1 MKRRTFL
8 TSAATAAAASAFPA
22 PAIAKGI
29 RELKLV
35 SHRPRRL
42 AQFEP
47 FARRITESSGGRLKV
62 KTFAAGELVQAF
74 EVFDAVSQ
82 GVADMYYSVD
92 FYWRDRSPAFNF
104 FATVPFGLTAGEMNA
119 WIYQGGGQELWD
131 ELSAKFNIKPFLA
144 GNNGVEMGGWF
155 NKEMTSIESFKGLRM
170 RIAGLGAEVLRR
182 VGAIT
187 VLLPPRDIVPA
198 IKSGALDAAEFSRPH
213 ADLELGL
220 HTVARFYYYPG
231 FHSPAVATALGVN
244 RKLWQSLSAEEQSLI
259 ASAAAAENS
268 IGYAQRQA
276 RQMKALPVLLE
287 KHGVQLR
294 KFDDELLR
302 AFGKIS
308 GEVVAEVGAS
318 DPFTR
323 RVYESYMRFREAS
336 RRWVDISE
344 RAYLNAGALE
354 FPYGN

>member
-1 MKRRTFL
+1 M
-8 TSAATAAAASAFPA
+8 
-22 PAIAKGI
+22 
-29 RELKLV
+29 
-35 SHRPRRL
+35 
-42 AQFEP
+42 
-47 FARRITESSGGRLKV
+47 
-62 KTFAAGELVQAF
+62 
-74 EVFDAVSQ
+74 
-82 GVADMYYSVD
+82 
-92 FYWRDRSPAFNF
+92 
-104 FATVPFGLTAGEMNA
+104 
-119 WIYQGGGQELWD
+119 
-131 ELSAKFNIKPFLA
+131 
-144 GNNGVEMGGWF
+144 
-155 NKEMTSIESFKGLRM
+155 
-170 RIAGLGAEVLRR
+170 
-182 VGAIT
+182 
-187 VLLPPRDIVPA
+187 
-198 IKSGALDAAEFSRPH
+198 
-213 ADLELGL
+213 
-220 HTVARFYYYPG
+220 
-231 FHSPAVATALGVN
+231 TALTLLVFSN
-244 RKLWQSLSAEEQSLI
+244 
-259 ASAAAAENS
+259 AAAAENS